1 MGHWSSK
8 GRRFDGNKCR
18 NCEKIS
24 HKVKDCWGKRKEK
37 GKEKKR
43 NETNTNKD
51 AKESN
56 LVEEHVT
63 FMVDNELHNFDT
75 YSTCNADANDEQ
87 LIYYDWLADSATT
100 SHHTSKR
107 SLYKLHTFGK
117 YFCNRCRR

>member
-1 MGHWSSK
+1 
-8 GRRFDGNKCR
+8 
-18 NCEKIS
+18 
-24 HKVKDCWGKRKEK
+24 VKDCWGNRKEK